1 MLPFV
6 QLAIC
11 LVYEIDCFLVG
22 GMGLQCGHVLP
33 YHQLRSLVYVK
44 TYDFCTVK

>member
-22 GMGLQCGHVLP
+22 GDGSTMW
-33 YHQLRSLVYVK
+33 S
-44 TYDFCTVK
+44 CTTLSSIKKLGICKNI